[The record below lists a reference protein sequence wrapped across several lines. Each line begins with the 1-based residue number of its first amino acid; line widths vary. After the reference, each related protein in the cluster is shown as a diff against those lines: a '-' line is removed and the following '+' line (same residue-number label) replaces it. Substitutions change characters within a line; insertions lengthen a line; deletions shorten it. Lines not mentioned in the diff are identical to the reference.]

1 MSNDFN
7 NENVNL
13 EAQQEIQQKSQPEK
27 KKQKPGL
34 NAVRPDDYTEQKF
47 KTMAK
52 ERNLSQTE
60 FFERIFWAY
69 LKKDNQEK
77 RNEALNCDGE
87 INLIAKNLDNILINF
102 KSIVDKAQDKIVSV
116 KANAE
121 QTIENLKLD
130 LDTLQKKNEALEKRN
145 AELENINLTYTET
158 KAGLEKTITNL
169 NNEIQ
174 KKDEEIIALKESNQ
188 EKDKTIKY
196 FEKQAALNEKEI
208 NSLKMENYKLKEE
221 NQSKSIRIQNLEV
234 TCSGLQSSVER
245 METLKKAEIEAIEA
259 KYKATIFELQNKLST
274 ISESVRSEMESEKK
288 LALAELKLELAQT
301 KEKLAEL
308 LLSNRDTDVAHEND
322 DKNDR

>member
-1 MSNDFN
+1 M
-7 NENVNL
+7 
-13 EAQQEIQQKSQPEK
+13 
-27 KKQKPGL
+27 
-34 NAVRPDDYTEQKF
+34 
-47 KTMAK
+47 
-52 ERNLSQTE
+52 
-60 FFERIFWAY
+60 
-69 LKKDNQEK
+69 
-77 RNEALNCDGE
+77 
-87 INLIAKNLDNILINF
+87 DNILINF

-259 KYKATIFELQNKLST
+259 KYKAAIFELQNKLST
-274 ISESVRSEMESEKK
+274 ISESVRSEMESEKNWHW
-288 LALAELKLELAQT
+288 Q
-301 KEKLAEL
+301 
-308 LLSNRDTDVAHEND
+308 N
-322 DKNDR
+322 